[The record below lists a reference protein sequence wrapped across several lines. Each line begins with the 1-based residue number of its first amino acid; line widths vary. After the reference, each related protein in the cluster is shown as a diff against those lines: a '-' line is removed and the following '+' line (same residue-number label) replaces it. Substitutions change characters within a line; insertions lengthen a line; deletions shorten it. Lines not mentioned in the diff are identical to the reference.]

1 MGHPPTPE
9 QQHAI
14 DLAVTG
20 DSLVIE
26 ALAGTG
32 KTSTLEMVADAMPR
46 KNVQYVAFN
55 KAIVAEAQ
63 GRMPGNVSCNTAHS
77 LAMRAVGR
85 KFSGRLNSGGRM
97 RGDQIARELRIQ
109 PFVCEVLGTRK
120 ILAAGFLGSL
130 VLRAIDQFC
139 MTADPHPTGEH
150 VPIPP
155 GLDEPRVIE
164 TPDGP
169 KMQNVRGPNYR
180 LLQRELQPALTAA
193 WADLSRTV
201 GKLPF
206 KHGHYLKI
214 YQLSKPDIYA
224 DVILYDE
231 AQDANPCM
239 LDIINC
245 QQGSQLIY
253 VGDTY
258 QQIYSWNGAVNALAS
273 AVPDAPRSHL
283 TESFRFGEGVAL
295 YANKAL
301 EWLGASI
308 ELKGRGPESF
318 VGPLTDELT
327 DAILFRT
334 NAKAVGTA
342 LRLLKDGRKPALV
355 GGADDVVRFA
365 RAADELK
372 EGGRTSHP
380 ELVCFSSWG
389 EVQDY
394 VGFDPNGSELRML
407 VDLIDEYGTDVIIA
421 GLEQTVDEKR
431 ADVVL
436 STAHKAKGR
445 EWDRVKLAGDFPD
458 PKERAMADEDVR
470 LLYVSATRA
479 KRMLDPT
486 QVGFFDFQR
495 EEAV

>member
-1 MGHPPTPE
+1 MGHPPTSE
-9 QQHAI
+9 QQTAI
-14 DLAVTG
+14 DFAVTG
-20 DSLVIE
+20 ESLVIE

-32 KTSTLEMVADAMPR
+32 KTSTLEMVADALPR

-55 KAIVAEAQ
+55 KAIVTEAQ

-85 KFSGRLNSGGRM
+85 AYSRRLNSGGRM
-97 RGDQIARELRIQ
+97 RGDEIARRLSIQ

-139 MTADPHPTGEH
+139 MTADAHPNGEH

-155 GLDEPRVIE
+155 GLDEPRVVE
-164 TPDGP
+164 TPNGP
-169 KMQNVRGPNYR
+169 KMVNQRGPNYR
-180 LLQRELQPALTAA
+180 LLQRELEPALAKA
-193 WADLSRTV
+193 WADIV
-201 GKLPF
+201 NVNGQLPF

-239 LDIINC
+239 LDIVNN
-245 QQGSQLIY
+245 QRNSQLIY

-273 AVPDAPRSHL
+273 AVPDAPRAHL
-283 TESFRFGEGVAL
+283 TESFRFGAGVAL

-301 EWLGASI
+301 EWLGAKI
-308 ELKGRGPESF
+308 ELTGRGPESF
-318 VGPLTDELT
+318 VGPLTDELC
-327 DAILFRT
+327 DAVLFRT

-342 LRLLKDGRKPALV
+342 LRMLKAGVKPALV
-355 GGADDVVRFA
+355 GGGDDIVRFA
-365 RAADELK
+365 KAADQLK
-372 EGGRTSHP
+372 DGRRTDHP
-380 ELVCFSSWG
+380 DLVCFSNWG

-407 VDLIDEYGTDVIIA
+407 VDLIDEYGTDVIVD
-421 GLEQTVDEKR
+421 GLSQTVTERD
-431 ADVVL
+431 ADITL

-458 PKERAMADEDVR
+458 PEKREISDEDVR

-495 EEAV
+495 ETT